1 MYYFTFR
8 YVRQQYMDNWLRG
21 GFPVVLGDDSNPKVF
36 HTFSRIH
43 GDMERDYNY
52 FQIDA
57 CFFSMGSVC
66 FFIVSKVA

>member
-1 MYYFTFR
+1 
-8 YVRQQYMDNWLRG
+8 
-21 GFPVVLGDDSNPKVF
+21 VVLGDDSNPKVF

>member
-1 MYYFTFR
+1 
-8 YVRQQYMDNWLRG
+8 VD
-21 GFPVVLGDDSNPKVF
+21 PKVF

-57 CFFSMGSVC
+57 CFFSMGSDKSSC
-66 FFIVSKVA
+66 FVWGPPPPVFFF